1 MDINTYIK
9 FEIILQNITLK
20 NILLREKDSTLMK
33 YTQMVLTDM
42 KYQFMRQ
49 SLSTVDVLINTLK
62 VLQIG
67 IVLWVIVTI
76 EKR

>member
-20 NILLREKDSTLMK
+20 NIRLREKDSTLMK